1 MNTYYDIRL
10 TPEQRE
16 AILFAIDF
24 TGGIA
29 SHEPERLS
37 ESEQKLGT
45 PMWQAHKLLST
56 AKEHP
61 NIDDVYQHEAE
72 HSGFKSGEAVLV
84 KGIIVSTTDRVSI
97 VAVRHLPVIPSE
109 EIMVSNNLIYH
120 KD

>member
-10 TPEQRE
+10 TPEQRDALMLACQYTKE
-16 AILFAIDF
+16 TAAC
-24 TGGIA
+24 
-29 SHEPERLS
+29 EPFIFS
-37 ESEQKLGT
+37 EEELKLVE
-45 PMWQAHKLLST
+45 PMKQAHQLLKT

-72 HSGFKSGEAVLV
+72 HSGFKSGDAVLV
-84 KGIIVSTTDRVSI
+84 EGIIVSSADRVSI
-97 VAVRHLPVIPSE
+97 VAVHHLPVIPGE